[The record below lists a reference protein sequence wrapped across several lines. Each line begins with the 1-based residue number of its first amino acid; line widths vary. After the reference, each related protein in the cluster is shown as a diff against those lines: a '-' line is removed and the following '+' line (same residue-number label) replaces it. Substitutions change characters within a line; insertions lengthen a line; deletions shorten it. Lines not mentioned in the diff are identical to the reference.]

1 MSYIGVEVAII
12 KIKDEFKEDF
22 ENLYYFGG

>member
-22 ENLYYFGG
+22 ENLYYLGG

>member
-22 ENLYYFGG
+22 ENLYFGGI

>member
-22 ENLYYFGG
+22 ENLYFWGI